1 MARRAPVA
9 DAAPTG
15 VPFATLE
22 LITQVLHAAADGD
35 LERRVPAVGP
45 ELEDLRT
52 ALNRV
57 LDVVD
62 AYVRESGATLE
73 AASHGRYHRQ
83 LLTRGLP
90 GTFRGGARRIDGS
103 REQLAGAAAALAGQ
117 QEVRD
122 QVVDQAVEV
131 SSHVAAASVEL
142 GASAAT
148 LAESSRAG
156 LAQVEAAGAA
166 VQALEDTSRRIGE
179 AAGVIRDVAARTR
192 LLALNATI
200 EAAHAGHAGAGF
212 AVVAGEV
219 RRLADE
225 AAASSDRIAADV
237 AAAQQAA
244 THGVEVLAGLGEVM
258 QEMDGQ
264 VVAIA
269 QAAGDAGLARLAEQ
283 LRDEVGRVA
292 EV

>member
-1 MARRAPVA
+1 MARRAP
-9 DAAPTG
+9 APQAPAG
-15 VPFATLE
+15 VGPEALE
-22 LITQVLHAAADGD
+22 LITQVLRAAADGD
-35 LERRVPAVGP
+35 LERRVPPVGP
-45 ELEDLRT
+45 ELEELRT
-52 ALNRV
+52 SLNRV

-73 AASHGRYHRQ
+73 AASHGRYHRR

-90 GTFRGGARRIDGS
+90 GTFRVGARRIDGS
-103 REQLAGAAAALAGQ
+103 REALAAAAAQLAGQ
-117 QEVRD
+117 QELRD

-156 LAQVEAAGAA
+156 LSQVDAAGAA
-166 VQALEDTSRRIGE
+166 VRALEDTSGRIGE
-179 AAGVIRDVAARTR
+179 AAGTIREVAARTR

-225 AAASSDRIAADV
+225 AAASSDRIAGDV

-292 EV
+292 QI